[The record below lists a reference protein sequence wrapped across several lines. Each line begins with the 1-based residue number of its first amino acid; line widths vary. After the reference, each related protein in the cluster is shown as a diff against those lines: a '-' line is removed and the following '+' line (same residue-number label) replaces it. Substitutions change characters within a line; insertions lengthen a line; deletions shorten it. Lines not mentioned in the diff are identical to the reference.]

1 MLDPSSI
8 ARERRL
14 YLLQSALLIASPTS
28 FVVLDALELGRAFRL
43 GLPPTALGSLV
54 AGLLAFAAMVIR
66 RRPLLGRCAASSAA
80 FLLAAASAFVLT
92 HAPTIVLAALLVLAA
107 GTAWLW
113 YDELPLPTSRET
125 GAQRSAAVGPDCC
138 LALVAWY
145 LVGPGEAATSAPAW
159 VAAVLA
165 VGLCML
171 MGATRLVSHWSPLPV
186 RLLAIALLSLPPFV
200 SLAAVAAN
208 ALPAGHGLGVLGV
221 GPVLLLLWAWTQ
233 GRDHEPSWW
242 GAILEHPA
250 RLLVVTFLS
259 LSCLS
264 AVLLSLP
271 ASSQGPA
278 VSALDATFTAVSAV
292 SVTGLLVLDTPSTWS
307 GLGQGVLL
315 ASVQLGG
322 LGIMTFYA
330 AAIPLLGRRLS
341 LRHERALAGALSIDD
356 RGHLFR
362 TLARVLAVTF
372 GCELIG
378 TLLLFSAF
386 SLDGELRGE
395 ALWRAAFT
403 SISAFCNAGFTLQSD
418 SLVAYQANP
427 FILHTVA
434 LLVVAGSLSPAAV
447 VALPRLVS
455 RRRRTLPLELKL
467 IFTVGAALLVLG
479 TMTNVIFEWSRS
491 LSHLGFADRLHNA
504 WLQSV
509 SRTAGFNSVA
519 LEETHV
525 ATQVVMIFLMFI
537 GGSPGSTAGG
547 IKTTTFAALFLAV
560 VAALQGRSE
569 AVAFGRRL
577 SHVSVYK
584 AAAITT
590 IGILAAFVVL
600 VAVLLTQPLPPPTAV
615 FEVVSALGTV
625 GSSVGGTEQLD
636 EVGKILI
643 IFCMLAGRVGPLT
656 LFVVLVERRYD
667 SAWVYPHEEL
677 HVG

>member
-1 MLDPSSI
+1 MRDPPSI
-8 ARERRL
+8 TRERHL
-14 YLLQSALLIASPTS
+14 HLLRSALLIASPTS
-28 FVVLDALELGRAFRL
+28 FVVLEALEVGQAFQL
-43 GLPPTALGSLV
+43 GLPPAALGALI
-54 AGLLAFAAMVIR
+54 AGLLAFAAAVIR
-66 RRPLLGRCAASSAA
+66 RSPFLGRCAASVAA

-92 HAPTIVLAALLVLAA
+92 HAPTIVLAVLLLLAA
-107 GTAWLW
+107 GAAWLW
-113 YDELPLPTSRET
+113 YDELPLATAWDTDRLP
-125 GAQRSAAVGPDCC
+125 SAAVGPDCC

-145 LVGPGEAATSAPAW
+145 LVGPGEGATSAPAR

-171 MGATRLVSHWSPLPV
+171 AGGTRIVAHWSPLP
-186 RLLAIALLSLPPFV
+186 RLLAIALLGLPPVV
-200 SLAAVAAN
+200 SLGAVAAGS
-208 ALPAGHGLGVLGV
+208 LPAGHGLDILGV
-221 GPVLLLLWAWTQ
+221 GPALLLLWSWTQ
-233 GRDHEPSWW
+233 GRGQEPAWW
-242 GAILEHPA
+242 GSILEHPA
-250 RLLVVTFLS
+250 RLLVVTFLT

-271 ASSQGPA
+271 ASSQGHA
-278 VSALDATFTAVSAV
+278 VSALDAAFTAVSAV
-292 SVTGLLVLDTPSTWS
+292 CVTGLLVLDTPSTWS
-307 GLGQGVLL
+307 GFGQGVLL
-315 ASVQLGG
+315 ASFQLGG

-362 TLARVLAVTF
+362 TLGRVLAVTF

-378 TLLLFSAF
+378 TLLLFAAF
-386 SLDGELRGE
+386 TLDGELRGE
-395 ALWRAAFT
+395 ALWRAVFT
-403 SISAFCNAGFTLQSD
+403 SVSAFCNAGFALQSD
-418 SLVAYQANP
+418 SLVAYQKSP
-427 FILHTVA
+427 FVLHTVA

-467 IFTVGAALLVLG
+467 IFTVTAALLLLG
-479 TMTNVIFEWSRS
+479 TLIILAFEWSGS
-491 LSHLGFADRLHNA
+491 LAHLGVVDRFHNA

-509 SRTAGFNSVA
+509 GRTAGFNSVA
-519 LEETHV
+519 LKESHV
-525 ATQVVMIFLMFI
+525 ATQTVMIFLMFI

-600 VAVLLTQPLPPPTAV
+600 VAILLTQPLPPQIAV

-625 GSSVGGTEQLD
+625 GLSLGGTELLD
-636 EVGKILI
+636 EIGKVLI
-643 IFCMLAGRVGPLT
+643 ILCMLAGRVGPLT